1 MLRQLLFLVTDT
13 PMNDPS
19 IRRLVNETGKPAQ
32 VILSLAPVFWGLVL
46 LGVATWLFGRHA
58 AIAALACVLFGAGYF
73 VFAWSLFKNSRR
85 DDARAV
91 DDDDE
96 ASLVAPRST
105 PSARRASRDARGF
118 QKVSSR
124 REPRRESHD
133 GAA

>member
-1 MLRQLLFLVTDT
+1 
-13 PMNDPS
+13 MNDPS
-19 IRRLVNETGKPAQ
+19 IRRLVNETGKSAK

-58 AIAALACVLFGAGYF
+58 AIAALACVSLSAGYF
-73 VFAWSLFKNSRR
+73 VFAWFLFKNSRR
-85 DDARAV
+85 DARAV
-91 DDDDE
+91 DDGDE
-96 ASLVAPRST
+96 ASLLTPRPIPKS
-105 PSARRASRDARGF
+105 RRASRDARGF